1 VLQCMMARIIISRIG
16 LWINRSVRDGGIF
29 VKPVIG
35 VTMGDPA
42 GVGPEIVA
50 KALMDK
56 GILEL
61 CRPVVFGS
69 RLFMEEALGICGL
82 NAEINVLDDSNFEYI
97 DGLVNVFDIDNIDI
111 NSLERGKVN
120 GDCGRAAYQYVEK
133 AVELAMKGKIQ
144 AIATAPVNKE
154 SLRSAKVP
162 FIGHTEMLEELTGVI
177 NPLTMFQVESLR
189 IFFLTRHVSLRK
201 ACDLVTEERVYQMI
215 KRSFAALHRLGVK
228 DPVLA
233 VAALNPHGGEHELFG
248 DEEEKE
254 IRPAI
259 KRAADEGY
267 DVLGPF
273 PADSVFHFA
282 LKGKYD
288 AVISLYHD
296 QGHIASKMADFE
308 KTVSITNGLPFLRT
322 SVDHGTAFDIA
333 GKGIASGTSM
343 IEAIRLAGEYGGF
356 FK

>member
-1 VLQCMMARIIISRIG
+1 
-16 LWINRSVRDGGIF
+16 
-29 VKPVIG
+29 VKPIVG

-42 GVGPEIVA
+42 GVGPEIIA

-69 RLFMEEALGICGL
+69 RAVMEEAFGICGL
-82 NAEINVLDDSNFEYI
+82 KAEINILDKMDFEYK
-97 DGLVNVFDIDNIDI
+97 DGLVNVFDIDNVDI
-111 NSLERGKVN
+111 KSLERGKIS
-120 GDCGRAAYQYVEK
+120 GACGKAAYEYIEM
-133 AVELAMKGKIQ
+133 AVELAMEGMIQ

-154 SLRSAKVP
+154 SLREARVP
-162 FIGHTEMLEELTGVI
+162 FIGHTEMLEELTGI
-177 NPLTMFQVESLR
+177 TNPLTIFQVESLR

-215 KRSFAALHRLGVK
+215 IRSFAALHRLGVK

-233 VAALNPHGGEHELFG
+233 VAALNPHGGEHGLFG

-273 PADSVFHFA
+273 PADSVFHFS

-296 QGHIASKMADFE
+296 QGHIASKMVDFE

-322 SVDHGTAFDIA
+322 SVDHGTALDIA

-343 IEAIRLAGEYGGF
+343 IEAIRLAGDYSRY

>member
-1 VLQCMMARIIISRIG
+1 M
-16 LWINRSVRDGGIF
+16 
-29 VKPVIG
+29 KPIVG

-42 GVGPEIVA
+42 GVGPEIIA
-50 KALMDK
+50 KALMDR

-69 RLFMEEALGICGL
+69 KAVMEEAFGICGL
-82 NAEINVLDDSNFEYI
+82 KAEINVLDKVDFGYK
-97 DGLVNVFDIDNIDI
+97 DGLVNVFDIDNVNIKR
-111 NSLERGKVN
+111 LERGKIS
-120 GDCGRAAYQYVEK
+120 GACGKAAYEYIER

-154 SLRSAKVP
+154 SLREAKVP
-162 FIGHTEMLEELTGVI
+162 FIGHTEMLEELTGI
-177 NPLTMFQVESLR
+177 TNPLTMFQVESLR

-215 KRSFAALHRLGVK
+215 KRSFAALDRLGVK

-233 VAALNPHGGEHELFG
+233 VAALNPHGGEHGLFG
-248 DEEEKE
+248 DEEDNE

-259 KRAADEGY
+259 KRVADEGY
-267 DVLGPF
+267 NVTGPF

-282 LKGKYD
+282 LKGRYD

-296 QGHIASKMADFE
+296 QGHIASKMVDFE

-343 IEAIRLAGEYGGF
+343 IEAIRLAGEYSRYF
-356 FK
+356 VTD

>member
-1 VLQCMMARIIISRIG
+1 
-16 LWINRSVRDGGIF
+16 
-29 VKPVIG
+29 VKPIVG

-42 GVGPEIVA
+42 GVGPEIIA
-50 KALMDK
+50 KALIDK
-56 GILEL
+56 DILEL

-69 RLFMEEALGICGL
+69 RAVMEEAFGICGMK
-82 NAEINVLDDSNFEYI
+82 AEINVLDKVDFEYM
-97 DGLVNVFDIDNIDI
+97 DGMVNVFDIDNIDI
-111 NSLERGKVN
+111 KNLERGKIS
-120 GDCGRAAYQYVEK
+120 GACGKAAYEYIER
-133 AVELAMKGKIQ
+133 AVELAMEGKIQ

-154 SLRSAKVP
+154 SLRAAKVP
-162 FIGHTEMLEELTGVI
+162 FIGHTEMLEELTGVT

-189 IFFLTRHVSLRK
+189 IFFLSRHVSLRR
-201 ACDLVTEERVYQMI
+201 ACDLVTEESVYQII
-215 KRSFAALHRLGVK
+215 KISFEALKRLGVE
-228 DPVLA
+228 DPTLA
-233 VAALNPHGGEHELFG
+233 VSALNPHGGEHGLFG
-248 DEEEKE
+248 DEEENE

-343 IEAIRLAGEYGGF
+343 IEAIRLAGEYSRYF
-356 FK
+356 VKD

>member
-1 VLQCMMARIIISRIG
+1 MQDIEAKFFRFP
-16 LWINRSVRDGGIF
+16 GGIY
-29 VKPVIG
+29 VKPIVG

-42 GVGPEIVA
+42 GVGPEIIA
-50 KALMDK
+50 KALMDR

-69 RLFMEEALGICGL
+69 RAVMEEAFGICGL
-82 NAEINVLDDSNFEYI
+82 KAEINVLDGANFEYK
-97 DGLVNVFDIDNIDI
+97 DGLVNVFDIDNVDI
-111 NSLERGKVN
+111 KSLERGKIS
-120 GDCGRAAYQYVEK
+120 GACGKAAYEYIER
-133 AVELAMKGKIQ
+133 AVELAMEGKIQ

-154 SLRSAKVP
+154 SLREANVP
-162 FIGHTEMLEELTGVI
+162 FIGHTEMLEELTGVT

-215 KRSFAALHRLGVK
+215 KRSFAALDRLGVK
-228 DPVLA
+228 GPVLA
-233 VAALNPHGGEHELFG
+233 VAALNPHSGEHGLFG

-267 DVLGPF
+267 DVTGPF

-282 LKGKYD
+282 LKEKYD

-296 QGHIASKMADFE
+296 QGHIASKMVDFE

-322 SVDHGTAFDIA
+322 SVDHGTAFDIS

-343 IEAIRLAGEYGGF
+343 IEAIRLAGEYSRYF
-356 FK
+356 VNY

>member
-1 VLQCMMARIIISRIG
+1 M
-16 LWINRSVRDGGIF
+16 
-29 VKPVIG
+29 KPIVG

-42 GVGPEIVA
+42 GVGPEIIA

-61 CRPVVFGS
+61 CRPVVVGS
-69 RLFMEEALGICGL
+69 SAVMEEALEICGL
-82 NAEINVLDDSNFEYI
+82 DADINVLDEETFSYR
-97 DGLVNVFDIDNIDI
+97 DGAVNILDIDNVDI
-111 NSLERGKVN
+111 KSLERGKVN
-120 GDCGRAAYQYVEK
+120 GDCGRAAFEYIEK
-133 AVELAMKGKIQ
+133 AVELALDGKVS

-154 SLRSAKVP
+154 SLKSANVP
-162 FIGHTEMLEELTGVI
+162 FIGHTEMLEELTGVT

-201 ACDLVTEERVYQMI
+201 ACDLVSEDRVYEMI
-215 KRSFAALHRLGVK
+215 KRSFAALKRLGVE

-233 VAALNPHGGEHELFG
+233 VAALNPHGGEHGLFG

-254 IRPAI
+254 IKPAVM
-259 KRAADEGY
+259 RAASEGY
-267 DVLGPF
+267 NVVGPL

-282 LKGKYD
+282 SIGRYD

-296 QGHIASKMADFE
+296 QGHIAAKMFNFE
-308 KTVSITNGLPFLRT
+308 KTVSITNNLPFLRT

-333 GKGIASGTSM
+333 GKGIVSEVSM
-343 IEAIRLAGEYGGF
+343 IEAIRLAGEYALTYL
-356 FK
+356 